1 MDLVEIYGLLE
12 NLRTLRPKVMQTLLE
27 ACSSVKV
34 KRLFMFMA
42 ERAALPVFARLDQ
55 GRIDLGRGARSLA
68 PRGAY
73 VAKYELVVPR
83 ALVRE

>member
-1 MDLVEIYGLLE
+1 MLLRDQ
-12 NLRTLRPKVMQTLLE
+12 LPVAIR
-27 ACSSVKV
+27 VKPV
-34 KRLFMFMA
+34 FMFMA
-42 ERAALPVFARLDQ
+42 ERAALPVFARLDH

-68 PRGAY
+68 PKGAY